1 MDVLT
6 TPSFILRVA
15 VVIGIAY
22 LVMRDLDK
30 PHRSDID
37 KLLDAMVLI
46 VCVLAIVYPFVL
58 SAGMGDQ
65 WKNFYPYFR
74 IPFYIVL
81 GLWIINRMVGR
92 RHNHHHH

>member
-1 MDVLT
+1 MNVLT
-6 TPSFILRVA
+6 KPSFILRVA
-15 VVIGIAY
+15 VVIGIVY

-30 PHRSDID
+30 PHRSNID

-46 VCVLAIVYPFVL
+46 VCILAIVYPFSL

-65 WKNFYPYFR
+65 WKHIYPYFY

-81 GLWIINRMVGR
+81 GLWIINRMVGHR
-92 RHNHHHH
+92 HHHHH